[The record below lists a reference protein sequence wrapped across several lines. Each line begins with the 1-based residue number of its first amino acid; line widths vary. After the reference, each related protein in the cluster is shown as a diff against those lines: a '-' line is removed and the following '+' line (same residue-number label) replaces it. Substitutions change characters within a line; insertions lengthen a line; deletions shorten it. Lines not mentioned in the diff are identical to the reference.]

1 MTGGG
6 YYRLSDVNK
15 DLAAPL
21 PAKNAVATVM
31 SNDAKPPSKSPKK
44 RGALPQAKLHVK
56 PDTHQTLAGVMY
68 PPPGPPPPAPPQ
80 PQPQPPAPVPEAKK
94 LQESPPAQKACFL
107 KDLDDNFA
115 SGMSGGLEEQSKPKR
130 AAVSPRM
137 PAQSPGKHFLTEN
150 SGLDGLFNDEANSTT
165 EEKPTSEISGAVS
178 YSDPK
183 YQTIALLPGQYE
195 PFQEK
200 QTKASFKKCAQN
212 GKKTI
217 LLQGNWR
224 ILTQDP
230 KYKARAGWSLGLRG
244 RANFKFYTP
253 KNELQYSSPYSA
265 FV

>member
-56 PDTHQTLAGVMY
+56 PDTHQTLAGVMH

-80 PQPQPPAPVPEAKK
+80 PQPQPPAPVPEAKKQPSPRVKK

-130 AAVSPRM
+130 AAVSPRL

-165 EEKPTSEISGAVS
+165 EEKPISEISGAVS

-200 QTKASFKKCAQN
+200 QTKASFKQCAQN
-212 GKKTI
+212 GKKDS
-217 LLQGNWR
+217 
-224 ILTQDP
+224 LTRKLENTDP
-230 KYKARAGWSLGLRG
+230 R
-244 RANFKFYTP
+244 P
-253 KNELQYSSPYSA
+253 
-265 FV
+265 